1 LVSVTDLEVP
11 FDAMVRNLF
20 MHVGHRPVDG
30 FVLSDVHA
38 PATGIS
44 GDEAEPVDLG
54 DDVQE
59 EWIVP
64 RGAQEEITTPI
75 SDVGLHRKFA
85 KLRSEADILQFASE
99 WGYLGFSTPLQRPD
113 VPGSVVLGERLFHW
127 RREIREMHAMVALQ
141 DMLRRRSLAEL
152 DRFVTW
158 RDSGVSIEYF
168 VIERGDELVL
178 EEKADW
184 DAILDSGRT
193 VSEDG
198 AARIVGGD
206 LAEIASRT
214 REPDTFSRL
223 DPPDPLGPTAI
234 YISRKV
240 NRRLRMRA
248 SPQVLPIRG
257 GEWRLV
263 LPTLRD
269 LMWLQFMWELTPGSG
284 ITYCL
289 YCGKPIQGGSQS
301 RQYCGNTCRGSAK
314 RDRDRA
320 ATTYRHTMDA

>member
-1 LVSVTDLEVP
+1 
-11 FDAMVRNLF
+11 MVRNLF
-20 MHVGHRPVDG
+20 MHVGHKPADG
-30 FVLSDVHA
+30 FVLSDLHVPA
-38 PATGIS
+38 PGIS
-44 GDEAEPVDLG
+44 GDDAKPVDLG
-54 DDVQE
+54 NDVQE

-75 SDVGLHRKFA
+75 SDVGLHRNFA
-85 KLRSEADILQFASE
+85 KLRTADDILQFASE
-99 WGYLGFSTPLQRPD
+99 WGYLGVSTLLHRPD
-113 VPGSVVLGERLFHW
+113 LPGSVVPGEQLHRW
-127 RREIREMHAMVALQ
+127 RKEIRDMHALVALQ
-141 DMLRRRSLAEL
+141 DMLRGRDLAEL
-152 DRFVTW
+152 SRFVIW
-158 RDSGVSIEYF
+158 REGGVYMEYF
-168 VIERGDELVL
+168 VIERDDGLALDERAPWEDVLASGD
-178 EEKADW
+178 
-184 DAILDSGRT
+184 S
-193 VSEDG
+193 VSEG
-198 AARIVGGD
+198 GKARLVGGN

-214 REPDTFSRL
+214 REPETFARL
-223 DPPDPLGPTAI
+223 DPLDPLGATGI
-234 YISRKV
+234 YLSREV

-289 YCGKPIQGGSQS
+289 YCGKQIEGGSQA

-320 ATTYRHTMDA
+320 AAAYQLIVDS